1 MKYVLYI
8 HQQDESAV
16 LKSDVDTALPKEIP
30 MSNQAKPFAPS
41 AMNIAVAESI
51 VQSLDAL
58 SLARDNWEQTAF
70 KKANEG
76 LYDLLAQCLDVF
88 ETKFIKGTKDD
99 QKTLRS
105 ELIARLSEM
114 KIKTQKNS
122 PTLTLFVRFVFCSD
136 RKRAH
141 GYSYVLNAAI
151 SHEITAAKL
160 PEWIVSEGG
169 IEQIKRKMV
178 QSDEAKDR
186 QAKRKQAKDTA
197 EQLIAEAHVNPLAT
211 VAVEGFI
218 PNQRNIMLAVGD
230 ASGNFN
236 VTYVL
241 TEVSDS
247 LYNALLK
254 QAAKKIVEA
263 DEQDNALTTEAA
275 KLKMRNAAND
285 QQLLKK
291 AA

>member
-1 MKYVLYI
+1 MLI
-8 HQQDESAV
+8 AQ
-16 LKSDVDTALPKEIP
+16 LKEKP
-30 MSNQAKPFAPS
+30 MSKQAKTFAPS

-58 SLARDNWEQTAF
+58 SLARDNWEQTTF

-76 LYDLLAQCLDVF
+76 LYDLLSQCLAVF

-105 ELIARLSEM
+105 ELIARLSEK

-122 PTLTLFVRFVFCSD
+122 PTLTLFVRFVFSSD

-151 SHEITAAKL
+151 SHEINAAQL

-169 IEQIKRKMV
+169 IEEIKRKMV
-178 QSDEAKDR
+178 QSDESKER

-254 QAAKKIVEA
+254 QAAKKIVEE
-263 DEQDNALTTEAA
+263 DEQDCALTTEAA
-275 KLKMRNAAND
+275 KLKNRPAAND
-285 QQLLKK
+285 QKLLKQ